1 MGLGLESVVGYHV
14 EDGKDEEGEKQVC
27 MIPEWQLKHLVV
39 VANERFVEN
48 TKRIERFRTL
58 LKECMVGGNEGKEKM
73 GDVGKWESVEERRER
88 KRAEGLRRAR
98 EVKGDSLQEAEAV
111 PDLTALELN
120 L

>member
-73 GDVGKWESVEERRER
+73 GDVGKWESVHTG
-88 KRAEGLRRAR
+88 KR
-98 EVKGDSLQEAEAV
+98 QEDGHGKCTCTYFQPKV
-111 PDLTALELN
+111 
-120 L
+120 